1 MIVYGKS
8 VLEEVLKIRY
18 PVRMIYLRED
28 KKDKPSELFEK
39 LKKAGYPVT
48 FASEEKL
55 IKLCGEEKNQG
66 IVIDLEFRYADE
78 TELEGDLL
86 VVLDHITDPHNFGA
100 IARTAVGAGAKA
112 IVIPKDRSVKVTP
125 AVVKVS
131 AGTVLRIPVIIVT
144 NLARTI
150 EKLKQEGFWVYGAD
164 MSGKSVYEEDFQS
177 PVVVVFGN
185 EGEGLSRL
193 IREKCDELIAVPMYS
208 DIDSL
213 NVSVSA
219 GIVLFEIARKIRRV
233 RR

>member
-8 VLEEVLKIRY
+8 VLEEILRTRY
-18 PVRMIYLRED
+18 PVKKIYLRED
-28 KKDKPSELFEK
+28 KKEKPSELFEK
-39 LKKAGYPVT
+39 LKKAGYPVVFT
-48 FASEEKL
+48 SEEKL
-55 IKLCGEEKNQG
+55 TKLCGEEKNQG
-66 IVIDLEFRYADE
+66 IVIDLEFQYGDE
-78 TELEGDLL
+78 SELEGDLI
-86 VVLDHITDPHNFGA
+86 VILDHITDPHNLGA
-100 IARTAVGAGAKA
+100 ITRAAVGAGAKA

-131 AGTVLRIPVIIVT
+131 AGTVLRIPVVIVT

-150 EKLKQEGFWVYGAD
+150 EKLQQKGFWVYGAD
-164 MSGKSVYEEDFQS
+164 MSGTSVYEEDFQP

-193 IREKCDELIAVPMYS
+193 IREKCDRLISVPMYS

-219 GIVLFEIARKIRRV
+219 GIILFEIARKIRKIG
-233 RR
+233 